1 MNKVFT
7 EGKRPRRDF
16 RWSKAARD
24 LVKANRYVRG
34 TALSALV
41 TKLVAESGNPRD
53 ACWRFVRQFGVHGR
67 CRRAWTEA
75 EQQRLLCLVARRSI
89 KEVANLVQRSERSI
103 RLMLQRL
110 GASAVMGQDW
120 FTKYTLAEALRVH
133 VERVN
138 QWIDRGWLK
147 TRVLN
152 TGGAKRT
159 VIDADEFC
167 RFCEEHRQEVIGHR
181 LNRERLDFIQNFVF
195 PPSHARL
202 LPVRESKKERAEYEA
217 RFGTNRH
224 EPASVNAGED
234 REEEIE
240 SEFDLSA

>member
-1 MNKVFT
+1 MGEVFT
-7 EGKRPRRDF
+7 EGKRPRRAF

-34 TALSALV
+34 TALSVLV

-53 ACWRFVRQFGVHGR
+53 ACWRFVRQLGVHGR

-75 EQQRLLCLVARRSI
+75 EQQRMLCLVGRHSI

-110 GASAVMGQDW
+110 GASAIMGQDW
-120 FTKYTLAEALRVH
+120 FTRYALADALHVH
-133 VERVN
+133 VGRVD

-147 TRVLN
+147 NRVLS

-167 RFCEEHRQEVIGHR
+167 RFCEEHRQEVIGNR

-195 PPSHARL
+195 PSSHARL

-217 RFGTNRH
+217 RFGKKGH
-224 EPASVNAGED
+224 EPASVKAGED
-234 REEEIE
+234 SEKEIE

>member
-1 MNKVFT
+1 MGEVFK
-7 EGKRPRRDF
+7 EGKRPRRAF

-53 ACWRFVRQFGVHGR
+53 ACWRLVRQLGGHGR

-75 EQQRLLCLVARRSI
+75 EQQRLLCLVARHSI
-89 KEVANLVQRSERSI
+89 KEVANLVQRSERSV

-110 GASAVMGQDW
+110 GASAIMGQDW

-133 VERVN
+133 VEKVN

-152 TGGAKRT
+152 TGAKRT

-181 LNRERLDFIQNFVF
+181 LNRDRLDFIQNFVF
-195 PPSHARL
+195 PSSHARL
-202 LPVRESKKERAEYEA
+202 LPVRESKKERAAYDK
-217 RFGTNRH
+217 RF
-224 EPASVNAGED
+224 ESAKYQSAGANDEED
-234 REEEIE
+234 RDGTDNELV
-240 SEFDLSA
+240 LSA